1 MAPFYNAHQAAF
13 VAFDIFKV
21 FSLIHYVKLDLTSG
35 VINLPERRE
44 LSSWVAEERPSKN
57 LLQGEPLNEDSS
69 AFSTTTQP
77 WIRGRLRANASK
89 WRKLTSDPEVLSLVE
104 DGWAPKFG
112 WCSKINCFY
121 ARKPIPATYQGSRYY
136 CSRCKS
142 PLESGKPPPS
152 SQKNKDEFRELK
164 HREFILQTLTE
175 LKQRGVTRRAEPH
188 EVNNIA
194 PLGVAIQKNGKRRI
208 YYTCTFLNRYMRHDR
223 FKYESMRSQGREV
236 FSTDAP
242 DAVTWAVDLFSA
254 FHFVD
259 VATSAQKYLGFRDL
273 DGELHVFQGMPFGVS
288 PGPRVFTIL
297 LRPAVAYW
305 RTILRA
311 NFVHLLDDF
320 TGQEETPER
329 ANRITTQIVTHL
341 QDLGFIIQ
349 DEKVVSGQHI
359 IPRALGFKVDLPSK
373 KFFLPDDRVQ
383 DIAQQAQRILAQYR
397 ANPARH
403 SVQALDLISLA
414 GKVVSADLAIGPRA
428 RIFTRALYSAVY
440 DQFDKRRSSATP
452 YENLRRYIYL
462 PSSAAQ
468 SLACWA
474 NPARWSKGFSIAM
487 PHICLPPAGF
497 VQCDASNT
505 GWGSALFVSSQLPES
520 DDYRNSI
527 IMRYSNVKTISVRQA
542 QRDLRQGIELAGL
555 FSASEKEENSTIREG
570 LGVLR
575 TFRRA
580 ENLLSGAHFHLH
592 VDNQA
597 LAFCLGGAIPKYD
610 PHPTSIPSDMEEIYK
625 ETLFPNLY
633 GGSSGATLQRIVEGI
648 FNIADDSSFTFTAIW
663 IPRALNERADLL
675 SHAAYND
682 HSDYFIS
689 RHILTLLADRW
700 NLDFKLDVFA
710 SSHTALLPRFY
721 SKFYHPEASAIDA
734 FNQSWQNEALW
745 LHPPVNVI
753 GLTLEYARLQQ
764 AFGVLIVPQ
773 WPRQSFY
780 SKLLGSSGSR
790 IPTPA
795 SCGGPPFIR
804 DTYRIGLAN
813 TILAFNREHNQLHSI
828 PQGMMWALY
837 IDFRQH

>member
-1 MAPFYNAHQAAF
+1 
-13 VAFDIFKV
+13 
-21 FSLIHYVKLDLTSG
+21 
-35 VINLPERRE
+35 
-44 LSSWVAEERPSKN
+44 
-57 LLQGEPLNEDSS
+57 
-69 AFSTTTQP
+69 
-77 WIRGRLRANASK
+77 
-89 WRKLTSDPEVLSLVE
+89 
-104 DGWAPKFG
+104 
-112 WCSKINCFY
+112 
-121 ARKPIPATYQGSRYY
+121 
-136 CSRCKS
+136 
-142 PLESGKPPPS
+142 
-152 SQKNKDEFRELK
+152 
-164 HREFILQTLTE
+164 
-175 LKQRGVTRRAEPH
+175 
-188 EVNNIA
+188 
-194 PLGVAIQKNGKRRI
+194 
-208 YYTCTFLNRYMRHDR
+208 
-223 FKYESMRSQGREV
+223 
-236 FSTDAP
+236 
-242 DAVTWAVDLFSA
+242 
-254 FHFVD
+254 
-259 VATSAQKYLGFRDL
+259 
-273 DGELHVFQGMPFGVS
+273 
-288 PGPRVFTIL
+288 
-297 LRPAVAYW
+297 
-305 RTILRA
+305 
-311 NFVHLLDDF
+311 
-320 TGQEETPER
+320 
-329 ANRITTQIVTHL
+329 
-341 QDLGFIIQ
+341 
-349 DEKVVSGQHI
+349 
-359 IPRALGFKVDLPSK
+359 
-373 KFFLPDDRVQ
+373 
-383 DIAQQAQRILAQYR
+383 
-397 ANPARH
+397 
-403 SVQALDLISLA
+403 
-414 GKVVSADLAIGPRA
+414 
-428 RIFTRALYSAVY
+428 
-440 DQFDKRRSSATP
+440 
-452 YENLRRYIYL
+452 
-462 PSSAAQ
+462 
-468 SLACWA
+468 
-474 NPARWSKGFSIAM
+474 
-487 PHICLPPAGF
+487 
-497 VQCDASNT
+497 
-505 GWGSALFVSSQLPES
+505 
-520 DDYRNSI
+520 
-527 IMRYSNVKTISVRQA
+527 MRYSNVKTISVRQA

-648 FNIADDSSFTFTAIW
+648 FNIADDSSFTLTAIW

-773 WPRQSFY
+773 WPRQLLY
-780 SKLLGSSGSR
+780 SKLLCSSGSR

-828 PQGMMWALY
+828 LQGMMWALY